1 MARFLII
8 FLLAGF
14 IAVPAPVI
22 CGPGEKGPEYSR
34 LIGRFDPKTDTWAE
48 YVVIDKMSGK
58 RSRLR
63 LVIDGTVGD
72 SFWYEVAG
80 NRDDVDYIF
89 KMLVKGDPIDPANIR
104 RFIVKSGDGPV
115 RELSTDSM
123 VNQSRAAATL
133 FERLSS
139 VPFTPGVHL
148 KRIKTGTGSATVPG
162 GTFTVDLYRIIDTA
176 TGDVY
181 AAYKYAGDVRPW
193 GVVSVEARNTV
204 IFLAGYGTG
213 ARLLIT
219 EEPMVSPGPAGIP
232 ERTVPDNIP
241 MQTQKPGPEGVIR
254 PIPGMGTGYEP
265 KQ

>member
-48 YVVIDKMSGK
+48 YVVIDKISGK

-89 KMLVKGDPIDPANIR
+89 KNLD
-104 RFIVKSGDGPV
+104 
-115 RELSTDSM
+115 E
-123 VNQSRAAATL
+123 
-133 FERLSS
+133 
-139 VPFTPGVHL
+139 PFSILKYTPEFV
-148 KRIKTGTGSATVPG
+148 
-162 GTFTVDLYRIIDTA
+162 F
-176 TGDVY
+176 GDVPT
-181 AAYKYAGDVRPW
+181 GVRD
-193 GVVSVEARNTV
+193 
-204 IFLAGYGTG
+204 
-213 ARLLIT
+213 LLFH
-219 EEPMVSPGPAGIP
+219 G
-232 ERTVPDNIP
+232 
-241 MQTQKPGPEGVIR
+241 
-254 PIPGMGTGYEP
+254 
-265 KQ
+265 